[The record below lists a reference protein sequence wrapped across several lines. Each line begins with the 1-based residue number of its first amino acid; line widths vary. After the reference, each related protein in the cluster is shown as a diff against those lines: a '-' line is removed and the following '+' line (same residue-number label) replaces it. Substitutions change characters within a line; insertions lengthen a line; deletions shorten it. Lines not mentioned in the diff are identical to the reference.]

1 MATIKFLLGI
11 ICIGF
16 IGSNSLPGRYLLI
29 GSGMKNKQDSQ
40 RQALVEM
47 AEHELGVRELTGN
60 NDGERVE
67 AYLASAGLKKGQ
79 PWCAAYIS
87 WVYARMGYGKPRSGW
102 CPDLFP
108 SSRLARSALPG
119 NVLGIYFSQ
128 YKRIA
133 HVGLIVQQKGN
144 WVTSVEGNT
153 NVTGSREGDG
163 VYKKI
168 RHIRTIRSIADWI
181 TEGRILK

>member
-11 ICIGF
+11 ICIAF
-16 IGSNSLPGRYLLI
+16 IGGINLPGRNLLTGWSI
-29 GSGMKNKQDSQ
+29 KRVQDLQ
-40 RQALVEM
+40 RQALVET
-47 AEHELGVRELTGN
+47 ADHELGVRELTGN

-67 AYLASAGLKKGQ
+67 AYLAAIGLKKGQ

-87 WVYARMGYGKPRSGW
+87 WVYAQMGYGKPRSGW

-119 NVLGIYFSQ
+119 NILGIYFPE

-133 HVGLIVQQKGN
+133 HVGLIVQQKGS
-144 WVTSVEGNT
+144 WIISVEGNT
-153 NVTGSREGDG
+153 NVTGSRDGDG

-168 RHIRTIRSIADWI
+168 RHIRTIRRIADWI
-181 TEGRILK
+181 TERGKLK